1 MKVLNNV
8 VFEVEKNEKRFS
20 FYMPIGAFYGEAYD
34 AAMECAAEVM
44 KMADEARKKAE
55 GQFKPAESEVVVDQ
69 AAS

>member
-8 VFEVEKNEKRFS
+8 VFEVEKNERKYLFH
-20 FYMPIGAFYGEAYD
+20 MPIGGSYGEAYD
-34 AAMECAAEVM
+34 VAMECAAEVW

-55 GQFKPAESEVVVDQ
+55 ESKDKPQDQ